1 MKQQVITLPIEH
13 RGHKLV
19 ISQGIN
25 AGSLKDF
32 QVQVELLDGSGEPIN
47 SGVWYV
53 TGATSDQINDHFY
66 PDEVGHIALSDLGY
80 VIAKAQAWV
89 GDVND
94 HLFQQAREYLDDR
107 HASAVEE
114 ASHPCFG
121 YSQEIRDAYD
131 AGESR
136 NAWRRDAYDNRE
148 GN

>member
-13 RGHKLV
+13 RGHRLV

-53 TGATSDQINDHFY
+53 TGATYDQINDHFY
-66 PDEVGHIALSDLGY
+66 DDEVTHIALSDLGY

-94 HLFQQAREYLDDR
+94 YLFQQAREYLDDR

-121 YSQEIRDAYD
+121 YSQEIRDAY
-131 AGESR
+131 
-136 NAWRRDAYDNRE
+136 NNRE

>member
-53 TGATSDQINDHFY
+53 TGATNDQINDHFY
-66 PDEVGHIALSDLGY
+66 DDEVTHIALSDLGY

-94 HLFQQAREYLDDR
+94 YLFQQAREYLDDR

-136 NAWRRDAYDNRE
+136 NAWRRDAN
-148 GN
+148 GGTL

>member
-53 TGATSDQINDHFY
+53 TGAAPGQIAEQYCNGDRHDADYY
-66 PDEVGHIALSDLGY
+66 PDEVTHIALSDLGY

-94 HLFQQAREYLDDR
+94 YLFQQAREYLDDR

-121 YSQEIRDAYD
+121 YSQEVRDAYD
-131 AGESR
+131 SR
-136 NAWRRDAYDNRE
+136 K